1 MTVREF
7 YANLNSDFGE
17 TLRRLG
23 NEDRIKRFLLK
34 FADDGSY
41 DRLGAALKEENF
53 SEAFL
58 CAHSLKGIAMNLG
71 LTELASKSSELT
83 EALRAKTYREDVP
96 NLHEDLRCEY
106 LKTLETLQKLER

>member
-7 YANLNSDFGE
+7 YVVLNSDYGE

-34 FADDGSY
+34 FADDGSFC
-41 DRLGAALKEENF
+41 RLSVALKEENF

-96 NLHEDLRCEY
+96 KLYEELQCEY
-106 LKTLETLQKLER
+106 LKTLEALKKLER